1 MYWRRLFTSRND
13 YRNRLVDSMSSV
25 NISMLNSA
33 RINLKL
39 PLKNTDLLMGGFT
52 PPKTRLRTSSGGYGQ
67 TPSTGNVRNYNRIS
81 GVLTDKDMKRRK
93 IDINNRYIYISL
105 YIYKFT
111 CLHIHMCKCVCIYYI
126 CIYMYVYVYICMYL
140 KRWKICIDKNMVI
153 RNT

>member
-33 RINLKL
+33 RINLKS

-52 PPKTRLRTSSGGYGQ
+52 PRKTGLRTGSGGYEQ

-81 GVLTDKDMKRRK
+81 GVLTNKDMKRRK
-93 IDINNRYIYISL
+93 IDINNRYICIYL

-111 CLHIHMCKCVCIYYI
+111 CLHIYMCKCVYVYNT
-126 CIYMYVYVYICMYL
+126 YVLYVYVYICMYL
-140 KRWKICIDKNMVI
+140 KRWKICIGKNMVI